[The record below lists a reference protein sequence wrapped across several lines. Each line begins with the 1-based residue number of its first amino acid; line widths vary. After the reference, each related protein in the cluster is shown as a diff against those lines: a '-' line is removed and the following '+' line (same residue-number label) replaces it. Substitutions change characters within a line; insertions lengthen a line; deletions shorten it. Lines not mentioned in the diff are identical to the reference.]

1 MLQKAFELTVGVGLG
16 AIVLYIIS
24 LIVISLMV
32 TTKVLQ
38 KMAKEKLLFGK
49 YKFLGLLTS
58 GNKRIC
64 TLQKKPAKK

>member
-49 YKFLGLLTS
+49 YKYD
-58 GNKRIC
+58 
-64 TLQKKPAKK
+64 